1 MILIYCARTFFVQ
14 NRISCIDK
22 DDMIYLDNAAT
33 SRFKPKCV
41 LDALIFDVTHSAN
54 SGRAGHDEA
63 IDKSIR
69 IQKCR
74 EYLLSV
80 FGASDEYSLIFTKNC
95 TEALNLAIF
104 GIVKGGE
111 RVLTGVNEHNSVL
124 RPLYKLKQEGK
135 ISLEIVK
142 TNPLGRIDVKDVEK
156 FATNADILVFGGACN
171 VNGAICDIQSIAD
184 YCKNNGKILILDGA
198 QSVPLI
204 PLTLKSSGISML
216 ACPGHKGLHGVQGTG
231 FLVVRKD
238 IKLSPLLYGG
248 TGTFSSDV
256 TPIVEMPDSFEA
268 GTLFSGGIDALRQG
282 AKWSFDNVDKN
293 RKYIDRITKNI
304 LHGLHDIGATLYTRD
319 TQTGVVCFN
328 LANADSGYIADK
340 LNEYGI
346 CVRGGL
352 HCAPLVHREQGTSF
366 QGAVRAS
373 VGCETKEGE
382 IAYFL
387 SVVER
392 LMKGLKS

>member
-1 MILIYCARTFFVQ
+1 MQ

-124 RPLYKLKQEGK
+124 RPLYKLKQESK

-304 LHGLHDIGATLYTRD
+304 VHGLHDIGATLYTRD

>member
-1 MILIYCARTFFVQ
+1 MQ

-124 RPLYKLKQEGK
+124 RPLYKLKQKGK

-256 TPIVEMPDSFEA
+256 TPVVEMPDSFEA

-304 LHGLHDIGATLYTRD
+304 LHGLHDIGATLYTCD

>member
-231 FLVVRKD
+231 FLIVRKD

-319 TQTGVVCFN
+319 TQAGVVCFN

>member
-1 MILIYCARTFFVQ
+1 
-14 NRISCIDK
+14 
-22 DDMIYLDNAAT
+22 MIYLDNAAT

-74 EYLLSV
+74 EYLLTV

-124 RPLYKLKQEGK
+124 RPLFKLKQEGK

-156 FATNADILVFGGACN
+156 FAINADILVFGGACN

-204 PLTLKSSGISML
+204 PLTLKNSGISML

-304 LHGLHDIGATLYTRD
+304 VHGLHDIGATLYTHD

-392 LMKGLKS
+392 LKKRLKS

>member
-124 RPLYKLKQEGK
+124 RPLYKLKQKGK

-156 FATNADILVFGGACN
+156 LATNADILVFGGACN

-392 LMKGLKS
+392 LAKGLKS

>member
-1 MILIYCARTFFVQ
+1 MQ

-104 GIVKGGE
+104 GIVKSGE

-135 ISLEIVK
+135 ISLKIVK

-231 FLVVRKD
+231 FLIVRKD

>member
-1 MILIYCARTFFVQ
+1 MQ

-256 TPIVEMPDSFEA
+256 TPVVEMPDSFEA

-293 RKYIDRITKNI
+293 RKYIYRITKNI
-304 LHGLHDIGATLYTRD
+304 VHGLHDIGATLYTRD

>member
-1 MILIYCARTFFVQ
+1 MQ

-41 LDALIFDVTHSAN
+41 LDALIFNVTHSAN

-231 FLVVRKD
+231 FLIVRKD

-382 IAYFL
+382 IVYFL

>member
-1 MILIYCARTFFVQ
+1 MQ

-124 RPLYKLKQEGK
+124 RPLYKLKQEGQNIPRNRQNKPSRPHRRQRCRK
-135 ISLEIVK
+135 ICNKCRYFGFWRSLQRQRRDLRYSK
-142 TNPLGRIDVKDVEK
+142 
-156 FATNADILVFGGACN
+156 
-171 VNGAICDIQSIAD
+171 
-184 YCKNNGKILILDGA
+184 YCGLLQKQRGKILILDGA

-231 FLVVRKD
+231 FLIVRKD

>member
-1 MILIYCARTFFVQ
+1 MQ

-231 FLVVRKD
+231 FLIVRKD

-382 IAYFL
+382 IVYFL

>member
-80 FGASDEYSLIFTKNC
+80 FGASDEYTLIFTKNC

-124 RPLYKLKQEGK
+124 RPLFKLKQEGK

-256 TPIVEMPDSFEA
+256 TPVVEMPDSFEA

-392 LMKGLKS
+392 LAKGLKS

>member
-1 MILIYCARTFFVQ
+1 
-14 NRISCIDK
+14 
-22 DDMIYLDNAAT
+22 MIYLDNAAT

-80 FGASDEYSLIFTKNC
+80 FGTSDEYSLIFTKNC

-231 FLVVRKD
+231 FLIVRKD

>member
-1 MILIYCARTFFVQ
+1 
-14 NRISCIDK
+14 
-22 DDMIYLDNAAT
+22 MIYLDNAAT

-80 FGASDEYSLIFTKNC
+80 FGTSDEYSLIFTKNC

-231 FLVVRKD
+231 FLIVRKD

-392 LMKGLKS
+392 LAKGLKS

>member
-111 RVLTGVNEHNSVL
+111 RLLTGVNEHNSVL

-142 TNPLGRIDVKDVEK
+142 TNPLGRVDVKDVEK

-231 FLVVRKD
+231 FLIVRKD

-304 LHGLHDIGATLYTRD
+304 VHGLHDIGATLYTRD

>member
-1 MILIYCARTFFVQ
+1 MQ

-231 FLVVRKD
+231 FLIVRKD

-256 TPIVEMPDSFEA
+256 TPVVEMPDSFEA

-293 RKYIDRITKNI
+293 RKYIYRITKNI
-304 LHGLHDIGATLYTRD
+304 VHGLHDIGATLYTRD

>member
-1 MILIYCARTFFVQ
+1 MQ

-111 RVLTGVNEHNSVL
+111 RVLTGVNEHNSAL

-231 FLVVRKD
+231 FLIVRKD

-304 LHGLHDIGATLYTRD
+304 LHGLYDIGATLYTRD

>member
-124 RPLYKLKQEGK
+124 RPLFKLKQEGK

-142 TNPLGRIDVKDVEK
+142 TNPLGRVDVKDVEK

-304 LHGLHDIGATLYTRD
+304 VHGLHDIGATLYTRD

>member
-156 FATNADILVFGGACN
+156 LATNADILVFGGACN

-231 FLVVRKD
+231 FLIVRKD

-256 TPIVEMPDSFEA
+256 TPVVEMPDSFEA

-328 LANADSGYIADK
+328 LANADSGYISDK

-382 IAYFL
+382 IVYFL

>member
-1 MILIYCARTFFVQ
+1 MQ

-231 FLVVRKD
+231 FLIVRKD

-256 TPIVEMPDSFEA
+256 TLIVEMPDSFEA

>member
-382 IAYFL
+382 IVYFL

>member
-1 MILIYCARTFFVQ
+1 MQ

-124 RPLYKLKQEGK
+124 RPLYKLKQKGK

-156 FATNADILVFGGACN
+156 LATNADILVFGGACN

-256 TPIVEMPDSFEA
+256 TPVVEMPDSFEA

-304 LHGLHDIGATLYTRD
+304 VHGLHDIGATLYTRD

>member
-1 MILIYCARTFFVQ
+1 MQ

-124 RPLYKLKQEGK
+124 RPLYQLKQEGK

-156 FATNADILVFGGACN
+156 LATNADILVFGGACN
-171 VNGAICDIQSIAD
+171 VNGAICDIQSVAD

-231 FLVVRKD
+231 FLIVRKD

>member
-1 MILIYCARTFFVQ
+1 MQ

-238 IKLSPLLYGG
+238 IELSPLLYGG

-304 LHGLHDIGATLYTRD
+304 LRGLHDIGATLYTRD

-392 LMKGLKS
+392 LAKGLKS

>member
-1 MILIYCARTFFVQ
+1 
-14 NRISCIDK
+14 
-22 DDMIYLDNAAT
+22 MIYLDNAAT

-124 RPLYKLKQEGK
+124 RPLFQLKQEGK

-142 TNPLGRIDVKDVEK
+142 TNPLGRVDVKDVEK
-156 FATNADILVFGGACN
+156 LATNADILVFGGACN

-216 ACPGHKGLHGVQGTG
+216 ACPGHKGLHGIQGTG

>member
-1 MILIYCARTFFVQ
+1 MQ

-80 FGASDEYSLIFTKNC
+80 FGASDEYTLIFTKNC

-124 RPLYKLKQEGK
+124 RPLFKLKQEGK

-142 TNPLGRIDVKDVEK
+142 TNPLGRVDVKDVEK

-204 PLTLKSSGISML
+204 PLTLKNSGISML

-231 FLVVRKD
+231 FLIVRKD

-328 LANADSGYIADK
+328 LANADSGYIADM

-373 VGCETKEGE
+373 VGCETKESE

>member
-124 RPLYKLKQEGK
+124 RPLYKLKQKGK

-156 FATNADILVFGGACN
+156 LATNADILVFGGACN

>member
-1 MILIYCARTFFVQ
+1 MQ

-352 HCAPLVHREQGTSF
+352 HCAPLVHREQGTSL

-373 VGCETKEGE
+373 VGCETREGE
-382 IAYFL
+382 IGYFL

-392 LMKGLKS
+392 LAKGIKS

>member
-1 MILIYCARTFFVQ
+1 MQ

-124 RPLYKLKQEGK
+124 RPLFKLKQEGK

-171 VNGAICDIQSIAD
+171 VNGAICDIQSIED

-231 FLVVRKD
+231 FLIVRKD

-256 TPIVEMPDSFEA
+256 TPVVEMPDSFEA

-392 LMKGLKS
+392 LAKGLKS

>member
-1 MILIYCARTFFVQ
+1 MQ

-80 FGASDEYSLIFTKNC
+80 FGTSDEYSLIFTKNC

-231 FLVVRKD
+231 FLIVRKD

-392 LMKGLKS
+392 LAKGLKS

>member
-1 MILIYCARTFFVQ
+1 
-14 NRISCIDK
+14 
-22 DDMIYLDNAAT
+22 MIYLDNAAT

-124 RPLYKLKQEGK
+124 RPLYQLKQEGK

-156 FATNADILVFGGACN
+156 LATNADILVFGGACN
-171 VNGAICDIQSIAD
+171 VNGAICDIQSVAD

-231 FLVVRKD
+231 FLIVRKD

-256 TPIVEMPDSFEA
+256 TPVVEMPDSFEA

-392 LMKGLKS
+392 LAKGLKS

>member
-1 MILIYCARTFFVQ
+1 MQ

-80 FGASDEYSLIFTKNC
+80 FGASDGYSLIFTKNC

-124 RPLYKLKQEGK
+124 RPLFKLKQEGK

-142 TNPLGRIDVKDVEK
+142 TNPLGRVDIKDVEK

-231 FLVVRKD
+231 FLIVRKD

-256 TPIVEMPDSFEA
+256 TPVVEMPDSFEA

-304 LHGLHDIGATLYTRD
+304 IHGLHDIGATLYTRD

-373 VGCETKEGE
+373 VGCEMKEGE

>member
-204 PLTLKSSGISML
+204 PLTLKSSGISLL

-231 FLVVRKD
+231 FLIVRKD

-256 TPIVEMPDSFEA
+256 TPVVEMPDSFEA

-392 LMKGLKS
+392 LAKGLKS

>member
-1 MILIYCARTFFVQ
+1 MQ

-41 LDALIFDVTHSAN
+41 FDALIFDVTHSAN

-124 RPLYKLKQEGK
+124 RPLFKLKQEGK

-392 LMKGLKS
+392 LAKGLKS

>member
-1 MILIYCARTFFVQ
+1 MQ

-80 FGASDEYSLIFTKNC
+80 FGASDEYI
-95 TEALNLAIF
+95 AIF

-124 RPLYKLKQEGK
+124 RPLFKLKQEGK

-142 TNPLGRIDVKDVEK
+142 TNPLGRVDIKDVEK
-156 FATNADILVFGGACN
+156 LATNADILVFGGACN

-204 PLTLKSSGISML
+204 PLTLKNSGISML

-256 TPIVEMPDSFEA
+256 TPVVEMPDSFEA

-304 LHGLHDIGATLYTRD
+304 VHGLHDIGATLYTRD

-392 LMKGLKS
+392 LAKGLKS

>member
-1 MILIYCARTFFVQ
+1 MQ

-80 FGASDEYSLIFTKNC
+80 FGASDEYTLIFTKNC

-231 FLVVRKD
+231 FLIVRKD

-256 TPIVEMPDSFEA
+256 TPVVEMPDSFEA

-304 LHGLHDIGATLYTRD
+304 VHGLHDIGATLYTRD

-373 VGCETKEGE
+373 VGCETKESE